1 MPDDHGVGTYLD
13 VFVGYEKSEH
23 VEADDDSE
31 CPSSLEY
38 DPEHPIYGTPPNPR
52 ATQRQKARFKHA
64 KMAQERV
71 IIAQL
76 DQADQHKKRTPK
88 DTRNRNYDRTHKLQ
102 FADMDSTQSTSVPAS
117 TNVKVD
123 THRRIMCLNPKQ
135 VIKQD
140 DSLSDSDVQPL
151 LPTGVSSSAPHRDC
165 PSDRYDFYRTFST
178 LIRLG
183 NAVKKEKEAKAGSN
197 LIGSSPYGR
206 QLSTEQE
213 LWQTHLCDLI
223 WFELQAYI
231 NVRNNRDQDDFLC
244 EARKEINDTLD
255 RVMSFSAGGIES
267 SKEQLSTNGPSG
279 ECVCHKWQSGYSGV
293 CLRQVIQR
301 QCAMSEMVTSLL
313 DDVEHAEALYP
324 TQKALAG
331 EHPVY
336 ADEKFQQR
344 IATLCLWMTITRDL
358 AHKIKLMAEIAHI
371 SDQSLIGTTWSCLDL
386 RSLQMLV
393 SRYSGKDVTVADND
407 HSLPGDDGS
416 DKEPEAVHP
425 VTSDI
430 SSDCSR
436 DASVSHDLLRQKSV
450 HFEDEHGSRSDAQSR
465 SERRHGRISRPNS
478 TEVTPT
484 SVYRLYVD
492 ALLKKTG
499 LRKLLV
505 RLKDLLDTTLQRARL
520 ALLPPGYNCQHG
532 ISNVSTVIQLP
543 QHFCLHLCYTVL
555 FDYVGNHNI
564 NMCCLHLMFST
575 SLLTRPLLFH
585 HRLNDVVSTI
595 WIYVSCTRWHYAYS
609 TTAYLFQDHISRLML
624 RLHWYMST
632 C

>member
-1 MPDDHGVGTYLD
+1 MCVIFVDREMPDDHGVGTYLD
-13 VFVGYEKSEH
+13 GFVGYEKSEH
-23 VEADDDSE
+23 AEADDDSE

-38 DPEHPIYGTPPNPR
+38 DPEHTIYGTPPNPR
-52 ATQRQKARFKHA
+52 ATQRQKARLKHA
-64 KMAQERV
+64 KMTQERV

-88 DTRNRNYDRTHKLQ
+88 DTRNRSYDRTHKLQ
-102 FADMDSTQSTSVPAS
+102 FADSDASSQAPSTSVPAS
-117 TNVKVD
+117 ANVKVD
-123 THRRIMCLNPKQ
+123 THRRIMCLNPKP

-140 DSLSDSDVQPL
+140 DSLSDNDVQPV
-151 LPTGVSSSAPHRDC
+151 PQTGMSSSAPHRDC

-183 NAVKKEKEAKAGSN
+183 NAPKKEKEAKVGGS
-197 LIGSSPYGR
+197 LIASSPYGR
-206 QLSTEQE
+206 QISTEQE

-231 NVRNNRDQDDFLC
+231 NVRNNKDQDDFLC
-244 EARKEINDTLD
+244 EARKGINDTLD
-255 RVMSFSAGGIES
+255 RVMSFSASGVEG
-267 SKEQLSTNGPSG
+267 SKEQFSSYSPSG
-279 ECVCHKWQSGYSGV
+279 KCFCHKWQSGYSGA
-293 CLRQVIQR
+293 CLQQVIRR

-313 DDVEHAEALYP
+313 DDVEHAESLYP

-331 EHPVY
+331 EHLVY

-371 SDQSLIGTTWSCLDL
+371 SDQPLIGTTWSCIDL
-386 RSLQMLV
+386 RSLQILV
-393 SRYSGKDVTVADND
+393 SRHSGKEVNAADNSR
-407 HSLPGDDGS
+407 SLPGDDGN
-416 DKEPEAVHP
+416 DEELEAVHP
-425 VTSDI
+425 VTSDV

-436 DASVSHDLLRQKSV
+436 DASVSHDFLRQKSV
-450 HFEDEHGSRSDAQSR
+450 HFEDEHGCRTDTQSR

-478 TEVTPT
+478 NEVTPT

-543 QHFCLHLCYTVL
+543 PYFCLHLCYRVL
-555 FDYVGNHNI
+555 FDCLGN
-564 NMCCLHLMFST
+564 
-575 SLLTRPLLFH
+575 
-585 HRLNDVVSTI
+585 
-595 WIYVSCTRWHYAYS
+595 
-609 TTAYLFQDHISRLML
+609 
-624 RLHWYMST
+624 
-632 C
+632 